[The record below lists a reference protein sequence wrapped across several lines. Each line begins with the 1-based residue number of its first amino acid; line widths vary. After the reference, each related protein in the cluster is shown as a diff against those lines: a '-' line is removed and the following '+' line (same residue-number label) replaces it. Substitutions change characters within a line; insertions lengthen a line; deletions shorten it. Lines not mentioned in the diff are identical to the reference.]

1 MGREEQ
7 RKYVRKSN
15 PWESRKNE
23 KPLGVC
29 CCLLFMLIK
38 KNFEKFKS
46 NKLELESTPN
56 ILEKQN
62 HKIMNFL
69 LIFILEDRLFF

>member
-1 MGREEQ
+1 
-7 RKYVRKSN
+7 
-15 PWESRKNE
+15 
-23 KPLGVC
+23 
-29 CCLLFMLIK
+29 MLIK